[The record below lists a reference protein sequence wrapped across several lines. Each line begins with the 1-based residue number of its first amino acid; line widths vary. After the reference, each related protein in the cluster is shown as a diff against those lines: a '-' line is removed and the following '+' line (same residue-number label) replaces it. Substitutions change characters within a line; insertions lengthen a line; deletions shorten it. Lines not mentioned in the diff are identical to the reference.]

1 MQLQF
6 GAFVEQRGAVI
17 AGGWWGKE
25 FELLTEIVISVN
37 FIAAPAAA
45 AHLDPLLCHKL
56 SILPGNGIVMAVH
69 K

>member
-1 MQLQF
+1 M
-6 GAFVEQRGAVI
+6 I